1 MSAKAPELLYVSAR
15 GRSNAYASQQ
25 QKTNLRFLMQYNE
38 HQLAQLA
45 ATVAAGL
52 ARGSDLLDPCGDREK
67 IRASAR
73 ELARVSLLVARHI
86 LVGAHCAA
94 LKVDEL
100 ELLYDDAD
108 FL

>member
-1 MSAKAPELLYVSAR
+1 
-15 GRSNAYASQQ
+15 
-25 QKTNLRFLMQYNE
+25 MQYNE
-38 HQLAQLA
+38 HELAHLA

-52 ARGSDLLDPCGDREK
+52 ARGSDLLDRSGDK
-67 IRASAR
+67 DQIRASAR
-73 ELARVSLLVARHI
+73 NLARVSLLVARHI

>member
-1 MSAKAPELLYVSAR
+1 
-15 GRSNAYASQQ
+15 
-25 QKTNLRFLMQYNE
+25 MQYNE
-38 HQLAQLA
+38 HQLAELA

-52 ARGSDLLDPCGDREK
+52 ARGSDLLTQSSDKEK

-86 LVGAHCAA
+86 LVGAHSAA

-108 FL
+108 YL

>member
-1 MSAKAPELLYVSAR
+1 
-15 GRSNAYASQQ
+15 
-25 QKTNLRFLMQYNE
+25 MQYNE

-52 ARGSDLLDPCGDREK
+52 VRGSGFLDGIEDREK
-67 IRASAR
+67 IRAAAR
-73 ELARVSLLVARHI
+73 NLARVSLLVARHI
-86 LVGAHCAA
+86 LVGAHGAA
-94 LKVDEL
+94 QKVDEL

>member
-1 MSAKAPELLYVSAR
+1 
-15 GRSNAYASQQ
+15 
-25 QKTNLRFLMQYNE
+25 MQYNE

-52 ARGSDLLDPCGDREK
+52 ARGSDLLDFSSDRDK

-86 LVGAHCAA
+86 LAGAHAAA

>member
-1 MSAKAPELLYVSAR
+1 
-15 GRSNAYASQQ
+15 
-25 QKTNLRFLMQYNE
+25 MQYNE

-52 ARGSDLLDPCGDREK
+52 ARGSELLDNGDK
-67 IRASAR
+67 DKVRAAAR

-108 FL
+108 YL

>member
-1 MSAKAPELLYVSAR
+1 
-15 GRSNAYASQQ
+15 
-25 QKTNLRFLMQYNE
+25 MQYNE

-52 ARGSDLLDPCGDREK
+52 ARGSAVLDKLEDRDHT
-67 IRASAR
+67 RAAAR
-73 ELARVSLLVARHI
+73 DLARVSLLVARHI

>member
-1 MSAKAPELLYVSAR
+1 
-15 GRSNAYASQQ
+15 
-25 QKTNLRFLMQYNE
+25 MQYNE

-52 ARGSDLLDPCGDREK
+52 ARDSDLLQQSQDKEK
-67 IRASAR
+67 IRAAAR
-73 ELARVSLLVARHI
+73 DLARISLLIARHI
-86 LVGAHCAA
+86 LVGAHCAS

>member
-1 MSAKAPELLYVSAR
+1 
-15 GRSNAYASQQ
+15 
-25 QKTNLRFLMQYNE
+25 MQYNE

-52 ARGSDLLDPCGDREK
+52 ARGSDLLDQVGDKDK

>member
-1 MSAKAPELLYVSAR
+1 
-15 GRSNAYASQQ
+15 
-25 QKTNLRFLMQYNE
+25 MQYNE

-52 ARGSDLLDPCGDREK
+52 ARDFDLLRQSDDKE
-67 IRASAR
+67 RARAAAR
-73 ELARVSLLVARHI
+73 QLARVSLLVARHI

>member
-1 MSAKAPELLYVSAR
+1 
-15 GRSNAYASQQ
+15 
-25 QKTNLRFLMQYNE
+25 MQYNE
-38 HQLAQLA
+38 HQLALLA

-52 ARGSDLLDPCGDREK
+52 ARGSTLLEQIEDKEK
-67 IRASAR
+67 TRAAAR
-73 ELARVSLLVARHI
+73 NVARVSLLIARHI

>member
-1 MSAKAPELLYVSAR
+1 
-15 GRSNAYASQQ
+15 
-25 QKTNLRFLMQYNE
+25 MQYNE

-52 ARGSDLLDPCGDREK
+52 ARYSELLQQTQDKEK
-67 IRASAR
+67 TRAAAR
-73 ELARVSLLVARHI
+73 DLARVSLLIARHI
-86 LVGAHCAA
+86 LVGAHCAS

>member
-1 MSAKAPELLYVSAR
+1 
-15 GRSNAYASQQ
+15 
-25 QKTNLRFLMQYNE
+25 MQYNE

-52 ARGSDLLDPCGDREK
+52 SRGSDLLDRVADKEK
-67 IRASAR
+67 TRTAAR
-73 ELARVSLLVARHI
+73 ELAQVSLLVARHI

>member
-1 MSAKAPELLYVSAR
+1 
-15 GRSNAYASQQ
+15 
-25 QKTNLRFLMQYNE
+25 MQYNE

-45 ATVAAGL
+45 ATVAAGF
-52 ARGSDLLDPCGDREK
+52 
-67 IRASAR
+67 AR
-73 ELARVSLLVARHI
+73 ESELLQPALDKDKARAAARKLAQLSLLVARHI
-86 LVGAHCAA
+86 LAGAHCAA

>member
-1 MSAKAPELLYVSAR
+1 
-15 GRSNAYASQQ
+15 
-25 QKTNLRFLMQYNE
+25 MQYNE

-52 ARGSDLLDPCGDREK
+52 ASGSDLLDQGGDKEK
-67 IRASAR
+67 IRAAAR
-73 ELARVSLLVARHI
+73 KLACVSLLIARHI
-86 LVGAHCAA
+86 LAGAHAAA

-108 FL
+108 YL

>member
-1 MSAKAPELLYVSAR
+1 
-15 GRSNAYASQQ
+15 
-25 QKTNLRFLMQYNE
+25 MQYNE
-38 HQLAQLA
+38 HQLAVLA

-52 ARGSDLLDPCGDREK
+52 ARGSDLLDQRGDKDK

-86 LVGAHCAA
+86 LVGAHSAA

>member
-1 MSAKAPELLYVSAR
+1 
-15 GRSNAYASQQ
+15 
-25 QKTNLRFLMQYNE
+25 MQYNE

-52 ARGSDLLDPCGDREK
+52 ASGSDLLNHTLDKEK
-67 IRASAR
+67 ARAAAR
-73 ELARVSLLVARHI
+73 DLARISLLVARHI
-86 LVGAHCAA
+86 LAGAHCAA

>member
-1 MSAKAPELLYVSAR
+1 
-15 GRSNAYASQQ
+15 
-25 QKTNLRFLMQYNE
+25 MQYNE

-52 ARGSDLLDPCGDREK
+52 ARDSDLLQQSQDKEK
-67 IRASAR
+67 IRAAAR
-73 ELARVSLLVARHI
+73 DLARVSLLIARHI

>member
-1 MSAKAPELLYVSAR
+1 V
-15 GRSNAYASQQ
+15 
-25 QKTNLRFLMQYNE
+25 QYNE

-52 ARGSDLLDPCGDREK
+52 ARDSDLLDSIADKEK
-67 IRASAR
+67 TRVSAR
-73 ELARVSLLVARHI
+73 ALARVSLLVARHI

-94 LKVDEL
+94 QKVDEL

>member
-1 MSAKAPELLYVSAR
+1 
-15 GRSNAYASQQ
+15 
-25 QKTNLRFLMQYNE
+25 MQYNE
-38 HQLAQLA
+38 HQLAELA

-52 ARGSDLLDPCGDREK
+52 ARGSELLDPSCDRDK
-67 IRASAR
+67 IRAAAR

-86 LVGAHCAA
+86 LVGAHAAA

>member
-1 MSAKAPELLYVSAR
+1 
-15 GRSNAYASQQ
+15 
-25 QKTNLRFLMQYNE
+25 MQYNE

-52 ARGSDLLDPCGDREK
+52 ASGSDLLDQGGDKEK
-67 IRASAR
+67 IRAAAR
-73 ELARVSLLVARHI
+73 KLACVSLLIARHI
-86 LVGAHCAA
+86 LAGAHAAA

>member
-1 MSAKAPELLYVSAR
+1 
-15 GRSNAYASQQ
+15 
-25 QKTNLRFLMQYNE
+25 MQYNE
-38 HQLAQLA
+38 NQLAQLA

-52 ARGSDLLDPCGDREK
+52 ARGSDLLDQGSDKGK

-94 LKVDEL
+94 LKVDAL

-108 FL
+108 YL

>member
-1 MSAKAPELLYVSAR
+1 
-15 GRSNAYASQQ
+15 
-25 QKTNLRFLMQYNE
+25 MQYNE

-52 ARGSDLLDPCGDREK
+52 ARGCDLLDQIADKEK
-67 IRASAR
+67 ARAAAR
-73 ELARVSLLVARHI
+73 DLAQVSLLVARHI

>member
-1 MSAKAPELLYVSAR
+1 
-15 GRSNAYASQQ
+15 
-25 QKTNLRFLMQYNE
+25 MQYNE

-52 ARGSDLLDPCGDREK
+52 ARGSPLLEHAADKEK
-67 IRASAR
+67 TRAAVR

-86 LVGAHCAA
+86 LVGAHCASS
-94 LKVDEL
+94 KVDEL

>member
-1 MSAKAPELLYVSAR
+1 M
-15 GRSNAYASQQ
+15 
-25 QKTNLRFLMQYNE
+25 
-38 HQLAQLA
+38 AQLA

-52 ARGSDLLDPCGDREK
+52 ARDSDLLQQSHDKEK
-67 IRASAR
+67 TRAAAR
-73 ELARVSLLVARHI
+73 DLARVSLLIARHI
-86 LVGAHCAA
+86 LVGAHCAS

>member
-1 MSAKAPELLYVSAR
+1 
-15 GRSNAYASQQ
+15 
-25 QKTNLRFLMQYNE
+25 MQYNE

-52 ARGSDLLDPCGDREK
+52 ARDSDLLQQSQDK
-67 IRASAR
+67 VKTRAAAR
-73 ELARVSLLVARHI
+73 DLARVSLLIARHI
-86 LVGAHCAA
+86 LVGAHCAS

>member
-1 MSAKAPELLYVSAR
+1 
-15 GRSNAYASQQ
+15 
-25 QKTNLRFLMQYNE
+25 MQYNE

-52 ARGSDLLDPCGDREK
+52 ARGSELLDQSGDKGK

>member
-1 MSAKAPELLYVSAR
+1 MSERLSFTAR
-15 GRSNAYASQQ
+15 
-25 QKTNLRFLMQYNE
+25 KTNTHFIMQYNE
-38 HQLAQLA
+38 HELAHLA

-52 ARGSDLLDPCGDREK
+52 ARDADLLNQSSDKDK
-67 IRASAR
+67 IRDSAR
-73 ELARVSLLVARHI
+73 QLARVSLLVARHI
-86 LVGAHCAA
+86 LTGAHSAA